1 MKKKKTKDPIEP
13 SNYLEQ
19 SARNLVEFFRAS
31 GLTVIDAGYDIPAG
45 KSKVTFVSQKVAKSN
60 QKSR

>member
-1 MKKKKTKDPIEP
+1 MKKKMTKDPVEP
-13 SNYLEQ
+13 TNYLEQ

-31 GLTVIDAGYDIPAG
+31 GLTVIDAGCDIPAG